1 MRRYAKIF
9 TGIIAAMLF
18 ALPLCACGDS
28 TEDTHPAQGITIESA
43 YAQAVD
49 LGYTG
54 TLEQFIEAIS
64 GKDGV
69 SIESVELNDDGELVI
84 TDSNGNVLFKKKL
97 PLCDHA
103 YSAQQIGILPTC
115 TSHGYN
121 LAVCDKC
128 GDIEYIPVEALGHDW
143 DNGTVVFEPNCIKN
157 GLTYYT
163 CEVCGETKSQILPAT
178 GEHKFKND
186 VCIYCN
192 ASYRRI
198 LDDRYNTDYGYEYLS
213 NMTGGALFCRLYDA
227 IDGYA
232 MDFHSDGS
240 LNATA
245 DGDEYVLA
253 QINYA
258 ALGLTDD
265 QAVSVWKTYTDDNPL
280 YYWMS
285 KTLQV
290 RGENIVLFVE
300 PEYANGSDRI
310 AYNEKLY
317 SIINEYED
325 MAQNESAYTVALA
338 YHDAIINKIDYA
350 YKNGNAPEDAAWA
363 HNVTGVLEGK
373 GAVCEGYART
383 FQLLLNARGID
394 NIFVDGTSRN
404 QNHAWNLVQLDDGE
418 WYWYDLTWDDTPG
431 YYWGMQNNYTCATD
445 EEFLKNHTP
454 SNDGQFGVDFLYGL
468 PERATSA
475 YDGDEPMLS
484 DKITVDG
491 NAYEIIGYNS
501 LNLSKLSATDENQDV
516 TVPRTVEYSGRT
528 FNVISLM
535 NKTVGDGCILV
546 HNKFY
551 NSINIPST
559 VVYIDDG
566 AISDGGL
573 KSITVDDDNKIFC
586 AENGVL
592 FTQFLNTL
600 VYYPEGKTNESYSVP
615 VETYYIAAEA
625 FRTGRTKSK
634 LQELH
639 IGKNVKSVGCLNDGY
654 GYPGFG
660 GLAGAWNQIIMRLV
674 GQKKFTVDKANP
686 YFKIENDMLMS
697 TSGHSIYAAL
707 PNIERA
713 EIPDTVNYIDTCAF
727 SNLQQLK
734 YAKIPS
740 GIEWLSRTF
749 NNCSN
754 LTEVILSEGLIQ
766 IKDTV
771 FKNCKSLENI
781 ILPDSLKLI
790 DYQAFYGCTS
800 LKSITIPKNVEKI
813 ASNAFNCCTSLAE
826 ITVSAENTHY
836 ISKGNCIIESATKTL
851 VSGCNTS
858 IINDDGS
865 VTSIADHAFYGSDI
879 ETIVL
884 PETVKSIGKYVF
896 SYCSSLKAIVISKSI
911 ANIDKNAFFNFR
923 GNIFYQGTENEWY
936 AMDSENSITGW
947 QTVLLH
953 FYSETEPT
961 TSGNYWHYV
970 DGVPV
975 KW

>member
-1 MRRYAKIF
+1 MRRYAKFI
-9 TGIIAAMLF
+9 TGAIAAMLF

-69 SIESVELNDDGELVI
+69 SIESVELNDNGELVI
-84 TDSNGNVLFKKKL
+84 TDLSGNVLFKKKL

-103 YSAQQIGILPTC
+103 YSAPQVGILPTC

-121 LAVCDKC
+121 LAICDKC

-143 DNGTVVFEPNCIKN
+143 DNGTVVFEPNCVKN

-198 LDDRYNTDYGYEYLS
+198 LDERYNTDYGYEYLS

-350 YKNGNAPEDAAWA
+350 YKNGNVPEDAAWA

-383 FQLLLNARGID
+383 FQLLLNTRGID

-475 YDGDEPMLS
+475 YDGDEPTLS

-516 TVPRTVEYSGRT
+516 TVPPNGRI
-528 FNVISLM
+528 F
-535 NKTVGDGCILV
+535 
-546 HNKFY
+546 
-551 NSINIPST
+551 
-559 VVYIDDG
+559 G
-566 AISDGGL
+566 A
-573 KSITVDDDNKIFC
+573 
-586 AENGVL
+586 
-592 FTQFLNTL
+592 
-600 VYYPEGKTNESYSVP
+600 
-615 VETYYIAAEA
+615 
-625 FRTGRTKSK
+625 
-634 LQELH
+634 H
-639 IGKNVKSVGCLNDGY
+639 IQCYK
-654 GYPGFG
+654 
-660 GLAGAWNQIIMRLV
+660 
-674 GQKKFTVDKANP
+674 
-686 YFKIENDMLMS
+686 
-697 TSGHSIYAAL
+697 
-707 PNIERA
+707 
-713 EIPDTVNYIDTCAF
+713 PD
-727 SNLQQLK
+727 
-734 YAKIPS
+734 
-740 GIEWLSRTF
+740 E
-749 NNCSN
+749 
-754 LTEVILSEGLIQ
+754 
-766 IKDTV
+766 
-771 FKNCKSLENI
+771 
-781 ILPDSLKLI
+781 
-790 DYQAFYGCTS
+790 
-800 LKSITIPKNVEKI
+800 
-813 ASNAFNCCTSLAE
+813 
-826 ITVSAENTHY
+826 
-836 ISKGNCIIESATKTL
+836 
-851 VSGCNTS
+851 
-858 IINDDGS
+858 
-865 VTSIADHAFYGSDI
+865 
-879 ETIVL
+879 
-884 PETVKSIGKYVF
+884 
-896 SYCSSLKAIVISKSI
+896 
-911 ANIDKNAFFNFR
+911 
-923 GNIFYQGTENEWY
+923 
-936 AMDSENSITGW
+936 
-947 QTVLLH
+947 
-953 FYSETEPT
+953 
-961 TSGNYWHYV
+961 
-970 DGVPV
+970 
-975 KW
+975 

>member
-1 MRRYAKIF
+1 
-9 TGIIAAMLF
+9 
-18 ALPLCACGDS
+18 
-28 TEDTHPAQGITIESA
+28 
-43 YAQAVD
+43 
-49 LGYTG
+49 
-54 TLEQFIEAIS
+54 
-64 GKDGV
+64 
-69 SIESVELNDDGELVI
+69 
-84 TDSNGNVLFKKKL
+84 
-97 PLCDHA
+97 
-103 YSAQQIGILPTC
+103 
-115 TSHGYN
+115 
-121 LAVCDKC
+121 
-128 GDIEYIPVEALGHDW
+128 
-143 DNGTVVFEPNCIKN
+143 
-157 GLTYYT
+157 
-163 CEVCGETKSQILPAT
+163 
-178 GEHKFKND
+178 
-186 VCIYCN
+186 
-192 ASYRRI
+192 
-198 LDDRYNTDYGYEYLS
+198 
-213 NMTGGALFCRLYDA
+213 
-227 IDGYA
+227 
-232 MDFHSDGS
+232 
-240 LNATA
+240 
-245 DGDEYVLA
+245 
-253 QINYA
+253 
-258 ALGLTDD
+258 
-265 QAVSVWKTYTDDNPL
+265 
-280 YYWMS
+280 
-285 KTLQV
+285 
-290 RGENIVLFVE
+290 
-300 PEYANGSDRI
+300 
-310 AYNEKLY
+310 
-317 SIINEYED
+317 
-325 MAQNESAYTVALA
+325 
-338 YHDAIINKIDYA
+338 
-350 YKNGNAPEDAAWA
+350 
-363 HNVTGVLEGK
+363 
-373 GAVCEGYART
+373 
-383 FQLLLNARGID
+383 
-394 NIFVDGTSRN
+394 
-404 QNHAWNLVQLDDGE
+404 
-418 WYWYDLTWDDTPG
+418 
-431 YYWGMQNNYTCATD
+431 
-445 EEFLKNHTP
+445 
-454 SNDGQFGVDFLYGL
+454 
-468 PERATSA
+468 
-475 YDGDEPMLS
+475 
-484 DKITVDG
+484 
-491 NAYEIIGYNS
+491 
-501 LNLSKLSATDENQDV
+501 
-516 TVPRTVEYSGRT
+516 
-528 FNVISLM
+528 M

-559 VVYIDDG
+559 VVYIDDC
-566 AISDGGL
+566 AIAGGGL
-573 KSITVDDDNKIFC
+573 KSITVDDDNKVFC

-600 VYYPEGKTNESYSVP
+600 VYYPEGKTDESYSVP

-625 FRTGRTKSK
+625 FRTGRTESK

-639 IGKNVKSVGCLNDGY
+639 IGKNVKRVGCLNDGY

-660 GLAGAWNQIIMRLV
+660 ALAGAWNRIIMRLV

-697 TSGHSIYAAL
+697 TSGHCIYAAL
-707 PNIERA
+707 PDIERA
-713 EIPDTVNYIDTCAF
+713 EIPDTVNLIDTNAF
-727 SNLQQLK
+727 SNLKQLK

-749 NNCSN
+749 DNCSD

-961 TSGNYWHYV
+961 TSGNYWRYV
-970 DGVPV
+970 DGEPV